1 MTSETSSTAPA
12 APQWPYTPGDTVFV
26 YDGGPGLITRVEG
39 WALSLLESVMGD
51 GPETTLKR
59 MVVAF
64 RNVAGHLDISS
75 PLCVAPLEAAAAA
88 WHLVAPDGRIVG
100 GGTRRQGREPS
111 LTRDELEALRDT
123 GTYGKSLVG
132 SVAVDGLPD
141 GVQRAPSAGATD
153 PVTAP
158 SDGTFPAAH
167 GGVYLWHVP
176 TL

>member
-12 APQWPYTPGDTVFV
+12 APQWPYAPGDTVFV
-26 YDGGPGLITRVEG
+26 YDAGPGLVTRVEG

-51 GPETTLKR
+51 GREATLKR
-59 MVVAF
+59 MVVVF
-64 RNVAGHLDISS
+64 RDGDGHLDISS

-111 LTRDELEALRDT
+111 MARDELEALRDA
-123 GTYGKSLVG
+123 GTYGDSLVG

-141 GVQRAPSAGATD
+141 GVQHAPSAGATD

-158 SDGTFPAAH
+158 SHGTFPAAR

-176 TL
+176 GA